1 MSDNFKNKLS
11 VWAVYSAGGLIFG
24 AFLTPL
30 FGFKKALYIFLA
42 YSLFSAISIFV
53 FGKFP
58 GRRNIFKK
66 TDNMYIDDYFSENY
80 NHGDGTDEFDEII
93 GLREKEICYYLF
105 RFNFIFFNNLF
116 PRLIRI
122 DRIKA

>member
-1 MSDNFKNKLS
+1 MSDNLKNKLS

-30 FGFKKALYIFLA
+30 FGFKKALYLFLG

-58 GRRNIFKK
+58 GQGNSP
-66 TDNMYIDDYFSENY
+66 YVDDYFSEDY
-80 NHGDGTDEFDEII
+80 NHGDGTDEFDEIM
-93 GLREKEICYYLF
+93 GLRERKKSFDE
-105 RFNFIFFNNLF
+105 
-116 PRLIRI
+116 LIAERKKI
-122 DRIKA
+122 NEPNENKKV

>member
-1 MSDNFKNKLS
+1 MSDNLKNKLS
-11 VWAVYSAGGLIFG
+11 IWAVYSAGGLIFG

-66 TDNMYIDDYFSENY
+66 TDNMYIDDYFSEED
-80 NHGDGTDEFDEII
+80 NHGDGTDEFDEIM
-93 GLREKEICYYLF
+93 GLRERKKSFDE
-105 RFNFIFFNNLF
+105 
-116 PRLIRI
+116 LIAERKKI
-122 DRIKA
+122 NEPNENKKV